1 MMEYG
6 FNISF
11 TMTSF
16 LKTNNF
22 PPFRFDELMT
32 FRHFLK
38 KKFLYFK
45 SPKTAAIW
53 EKKICLIYM
62 YWIWHN
68 LNLNR
73 LRSAMINKVVRYF
86 LEGNVHLIYIC
97 NQIKLKFISCD
108 KSINKINKKKS
119 FFFIFSFCISQKWL
133 KEKNYQILSIEKLS
147 VFIKL

>member
-1 MMEYG
+1 MEYG

-86 LEGNVHLIYIC
+86 LEGNVHLIYMEPI
-97 NQIKLKFISCD
+97 
-108 KSINKINKKKS
+108 
-119 FFFIFSFCISQKWL
+119 
-133 KEKNYQILSIEKLS
+133 ILSETSTKGPILS
-147 VFIKL
+147 FVKHPHTITP